1 MFESLGRRYVPRVHG
16 WIRRIPAVVLIL
28 GLLGLLVLAWFK
40 SQTGGV
46 VPQRSR
52 GDGRSITRRPK

>member
-40 SQTGGV
+40 SQTGG
-46 VPQRSR
+46 
-52 GDGRSITRRPK
+52 